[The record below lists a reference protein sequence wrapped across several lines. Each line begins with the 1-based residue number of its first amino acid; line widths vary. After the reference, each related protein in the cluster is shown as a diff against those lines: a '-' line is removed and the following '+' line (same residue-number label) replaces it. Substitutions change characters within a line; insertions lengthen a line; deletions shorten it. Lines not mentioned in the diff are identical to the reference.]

1 MKHNSAVS
9 IMDDTRLLNTR
20 LLVATTGR
28 INVISLHA
36 LVRIEALSNYSRLF
50 LADGTTLFVAKGLN
64 KFEKKLDHCM
74 FVRTHNTH
82 LVNLLFIDCWF
93 SPDTLQ
99 LTNGE
104 HLPVSRRRKSK
115 VKSYIC

>member
-1 MKHNSAVS
+1 MKNNTITPSHEGNCLHADR
-9 IMDDTRLLNTR
+9 IM
-20 LLVATTGR
+20 VATTGR
-28 INVISLHA
+28 MNLISLQA
-36 LVRIEALSNYSRLF
+36 LVRIESLSNYSRLF
-50 LADGTTLFVAKGLN
+50 LADGTSLFVAKCLN
-64 KFEKKLDHCM
+64 KFEKKLDRTM
-74 FVRTHNTH
+74 FLRIHNTH

-99 LTNGE
+99 LTNGD